1 MPSAARK
8 AKKAIIIQPILEIP
22 TLPPD
27 FQDKSWSSLA
37 AFLEAV
43 YTLSPINVSKEELY
57 RLVNNLCLHDF
68 SDWLFNSLLAS
79 LTDHIAEVMA
89 QLAALECTLLEFVER
104 VLAAW
109 RDHNEKIGHIR
120 DVFLYL
126 ERVFILPRK
135 GNRTISDLG
144 ISLLRQELEV
154 RLSLKERIVRSS
166 LELIDQERRMELD
179 HSQLLKEL
187 LSLECSL
194 GFYESHF
201 EGKFISQTA
210 QFYREE
216 SREVISKVSIVEFLN
231 YIEKRLGEEAA
242 RATKYLHISS
252 TQALIGIAESAL
264 IIDNSAV
271 IIDQGF
277 TGMLEQGRTSELSL
291 LFRLFVKAGLVPQL
305 KKAFG
310 TYIRRTGRAMVVSK
324 ENPEMMIDKLLEF
337 KLKIDSICVQAF
349 DSHSQLVQAVKNAW
363 EAFINLDSARPPE
376 LLANYIDE
384 RLKKSSKKRLQ
395 EAQVDSLMDELIEI
409 FRFIAAKDVR
419 G

>member
-22 TLPPD
+22 TLPSD
-27 FQDKSWSSLA
+27 FQEKSWSSLA
-37 AFLEAV
+37 AFLQAV
-43 YTLSPINVSKEELY
+43 YTLSPLNVSKEELY

-68 SDWLFNSLLAS
+68 SDWLFNNFLTS
-79 LTDHIAEVMA
+79 LTGHIAEVMA
-89 QLAALECTLLEFVER
+89 QLSALECTLPEFVGR
-104 VLAAW
+104 VLVAW
-109 RDHNEKIGHIR
+109 REHNEMIGHVR

-126 ERVFILPRK
+126 ERVFILPKK

-144 ISLLRQELEV
+144 ISLLKQELEV

-179 HSQLLKEL
+179 HSQMLKEL
-187 LSLECSL
+187 LSLACSL

-216 SREVISKVSIVEFLN
+216 SRELIDRVSVPEFLD
-231 YIEKRLGEEAA
+231 YIEKRLGEEAG

-252 TQALIGIAESAL
+252 TQALIGTAESTL
-264 IIDNSAV
+264 IVDNSAV
-271 IIDQGF
+271 IIDRGF
-277 TGMLEQGRTSELSL
+277 TALLEQSRISELSL
-291 LFRLFVKAGLVPQL
+291 LFKLLVKAGLVPQL
-305 KKAFG
+305 KKAYG
-310 TYIRRTGRAMVVSK
+310 TYIRRVGREVVVSK

-337 KLKIDSICVQAF
+337 KLKIDGICADAF
-349 DSHSQLVQAVKNAW
+349 SNHSQLVQATKNAW
-363 EAFINLDSARPPE
+363 EAFINLDSSRPPE

-395 EAQVDSLMDELIEI
+395 EAQVDSLIDELIEI